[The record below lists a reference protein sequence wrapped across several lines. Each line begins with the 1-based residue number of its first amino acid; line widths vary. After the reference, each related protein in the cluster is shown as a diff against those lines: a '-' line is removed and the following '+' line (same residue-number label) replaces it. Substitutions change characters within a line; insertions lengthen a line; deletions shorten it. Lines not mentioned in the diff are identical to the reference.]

1 MTTIIGPLPNIIS
14 NGQVADAVPVMSDFN
29 WIVNQVNANGAP
41 NNVNFPLPASGS
53 LINVQTIASTGLY
66 TPTTGTNSVIMWLV
80 GGGGAGGGCP
90 ATNASQNAISTGGG
104 AGGLLVVRLL
114 SGFTGGTVTV
124 GAGGTG
130 VVGAQGNAGGATTFA
145 GYAAGGGGGGG
156 ISLATNTSASVRG
169 TFGGSVAGSGLLLS
183 STGNPSEPSFILVS
197 PTSADLVGNGGAGPF
212 GGAGQSPSGS
222 GAGPGSGGSGTVL
235 GASQAAIAGPPGA
248 AGICIIYEFA

>member
-14 NGQVADAVPVMSDFN
+14 DGQVADAVPVMNDFN

-66 TPTTGTNSVIMWLV
+66 TPTTGTNSVIVWLV

-90 ATNASQNAISTGGG
+90 ATNASQNAVSTGGG
-104 AGGLLVVRLL
+104 AGALLVVRLL
-114 SGFTGGTVTV
+114 SGFTGGTVTI

-130 VVGAQGNAGGATTFA
+130 VVGAQGNPGGATTFA
-145 GYAAGGGGGGG
+145 GYSAGGGGGGA
-156 ISLATNTSASVRG
+156 ISLATTTSASIRG
-169 TFGGSVAGSGLLLS
+169 SFGGAVAGSGLLLS
-183 STGNPSEPSFILVS
+183 STGNPSDPSFVIVGG
-197 PTSADLVGNGGAGPF
+197 ANLVGNGGAGPF
-212 GGAGQSPSGS
+212 GGAGQSASGS
-222 GAGPGSGGSGTVL
+222 GAGPGSGGSGTIS
-235 GASQAAIAGPPGA
+235 GASSAAIAGTNGS